1 VVDNV
6 CITLYDG
13 YYIVKGVVMALDPI
27 SAALDL
33 GNTLITRIFP
43 DPAQAA
49 NAKLE
54 LLKLQQSGDLATMTA
69 QTDINKE
76 EAKSSSLFVSG
87 WRPAIGWVCALALA
101 YQYLVRPLGGT
112 LAGVFGVT
120 IPPLPGLDDNLWQL
134 MMGMLGM
141 GGLRTFE
148 KLQGV
153 ASK

>member
-1 VVDNV
+1 
-6 CITLYDG
+6 
-13 YYIVKGVVMALDPI
+13 MSLDPI

-33 GNTLITRIFP
+33 GTTLINKIFP
-43 DPAQAA
+43 DPAQASE
-49 NAKLE
+49 AKLK
-54 LLKLQQSGDLATMTA
+54 LLELQQNGELAIMTA
-69 QTDINKE
+69 QTDINKT
-76 EAKSSSLFVSG
+76 EAASSSVFVSG

-112 LAGVFGVT
+112 IASLLGMT

-148 KLQGV
+148 KVQGV

>member
-1 VVDNV
+1 
-6 CITLYDG
+6 
-13 YYIVKGVVMALDPI
+13 MALDPI

-76 EAKSSSLFVSG
+76 EAKSASIFVSG
-87 WRPAIGWVCALALA
+87 WRPAIGWVCALALF
-101 YQYLVRPLGGT
+101 YQYLLKPLSIGILPT
-112 LAGVFGVT
+112 FGIVA
-120 IPPLPGLDDNLWQL
+120 PPLPGLDDNLWQL

-148 KLQGV
+148 KVQGV

>member
-1 VVDNV
+1 MVDNI
-6 CITLYDG
+6 CIDLYDVN
-13 YYIVKGVVMALDPI
+13 YSIKGLTMALDPI

-54 LLKLQQSGDLATMTA
+54 LLKLQQSGDLAQMTA
-69 QTDINKE
+69 QTDINKV
-76 EAKSSSLFVSG
+76 EASNLSIFVSG

-101 YQYLVRPLGGT
+101 YQYLLKPLAMGI
-112 LAGVFGVT
+112 LPNFG
-120 IPPLPGLDDNLWQL
+120 IAIAPLPGLDDNLWQL

-141 GGLRTFE
+141 GGLRTME
-148 KLQGV
+148 KMQGV

>member
-1 VVDNV
+1 
-6 CITLYDG
+6 
-13 YYIVKGVVMALDPI
+13 MALDPI

-43 DPAQAA
+43 DPAQASE
-49 NAKLE
+49 AKLK
-54 LLKLQQSGDLATMTA
+54 LLELQQNGELAIMTA
-69 QTDINKE
+69 QTDINKT
-76 EAKSSSLFVSG
+76 EAANSSVFVSG

-112 LAGVFGVT
+112 IASLLGMT

-148 KLQGV
+148 KVQGV

>member
-1 VVDNV
+1 
-6 CITLYDG
+6 
-13 YYIVKGVVMALDPI
+13 MSLDPI

-33 GNTLITRIFP
+33 GTTLINKIFP
-43 DPAQAA
+43 DPAQASE
-49 NAKLE
+49 AKLK
-54 LLKLQQSGDLATMTA
+54 LLELQQNGELAIMTA
-69 QTDINKE
+69 QTDINKT
-76 EAKSSSLFVSG
+76 EAANSSVFVSG
-87 WRPAIGWVCALALA
+87 WRPAIGWVCALALT

-112 LAGVFGVT
+112 IASLLGMT

-148 KLQGV
+148 KVQGV

>member
-1 VVDNV
+1 MVDYVRIN
-6 CITLYDG
+6 LYDG
-13 YYIVKGVVMALDPI
+13 NYIVKGVVMSLDPI

-33 GNTLITRIFP
+33 GNTLISRIFP
-43 DPAQAA
+43 DPAQA
-49 NAKLE
+49 NQAKLE

-101 YQYLVRPLGGT
+101 YQYLIRPLAGT
-112 LAGVFGVT
+112 VASIFEIT
-120 IPPLPGLDDNLWQL
+120 IPVLPGLDDNLWQL

-148 KLQGV
+148 KVQGV

>member
-1 VVDNV
+1 
-6 CITLYDG
+6 
-13 YYIVKGVVMALDPI
+13 MSLDPI

-33 GNTLITRIFP
+33 GTTLINKIFP
-43 DPAQAA
+43 DPAQASE
-49 NAKLE
+49 AKLK
-54 LLKLQQSGDLATMTA
+54 LLELQQNGELAIMTA
-69 QTDINKE
+69 QTDINKT
-76 EAKSSSLFVSG
+76 EAANSSVFVSG

-112 LAGVFGVT
+112 IASLLGLT

-148 KLQGV
+148 KVQGV

>member
-1 VVDNV
+1 
-6 CITLYDG
+6 
-13 YYIVKGVVMALDPI
+13 MSLDPI

-54 LLKLQQSGDLATMTA
+54 LIKLQQSGELASMTA
-69 QTDINKE
+69 QTDINKT
-76 EAKSSSLFVSG
+76 EASNPSLFVSG

-101 YQYLVRPLGGT
+101 YQYLIRPLSGT
-112 LAGVFGVT
+112 IAGIAGAV

-141 GGLRTFE
+141 GGLRTYE
-148 KLQGV
+148 KTQGV
-153 ASK
+153 AAK

>member
-1 VVDNV
+1 
-6 CITLYDG
+6 
-13 YYIVKGVVMALDPI
+13 MSLDPI

-33 GNTLITRIFP
+33 GTTLINKIFP
-43 DPAQAA
+43 DPSQASE
-49 NAKLE
+49 AKLK
-54 LLKLQQSGDLATMTA
+54 LLELQQNGELAIMTA
-69 QTDINKE
+69 QTDINKQ
-76 EAKSSSLFVSG
+76 EAVNTSVFVSG

-112 LAGVFGVT
+112 IASVLGIT

-148 KLQGV
+148 KVQGV

>member
-1 VVDNV
+1 MVDNV
-6 CITLYDG
+6 CTHLYDVN
-13 YYIVKGVVMALDPI
+13 YSVKGLTMALDPI

-54 LLKLQQSGDLATMTA
+54 LLKLQQSGDLAQMTA
-69 QTDINKE
+69 QTDINKV
-76 EAKSSSLFVSG
+76 EASNSSIFVSG

-101 YQYLVRPLGGT
+101 YQYLLKPLAMGI
-112 LAGVFGVT
+112 LPNFG
-120 IPPLPGLDDNLWQL
+120 IAIAPLPGLDDNLWQL

-141 GGLRTFE
+141 GGLRTME
-148 KLQGV
+148 KMQGV

>member
-1 VVDNV
+1 MVDNY
-6 CITLYDG
+6 CTSLYDG

-33 GNTLITRIFP
+33 GNTLISRIFP

-49 NAKLE
+49 DAKLK
-54 LLKLQQSGDLATMTA
+54 LLELQQNGELATMTA

-76 EAKSSSLFVSG
+76 EAKSASIFVSG
-87 WRPAIGWVCALALA
+87 WRPAIGWVCALALF
-101 YQYLVRPLGGT
+101 YQYLLKPLAIGLLPT
-112 LAGVFGVT
+112 FGIVA
-120 IPPLPGLDDNLWQL
+120 PPLPGLDDNLWQL

-148 KLQGV
+148 KVQGV

>member
-1 VVDNV
+1 
-6 CITLYDG
+6 
-13 YYIVKGVVMALDPI
+13 MSLDPI
-27 SAALDL
+27 SAILDL

-43 DPAQAA
+43 DPAQQAD
-49 NAKLE
+49 AKLKLLQMQQNGE
-54 LLKLQQSGDLATMTA
+54 LASMTA

-101 YQYLVRPLGGT
+101 YQYLIRPLSGT
-112 LAGVFGVT
+112 IAGIFNVV

-148 KLQGV
+148 KVQGV